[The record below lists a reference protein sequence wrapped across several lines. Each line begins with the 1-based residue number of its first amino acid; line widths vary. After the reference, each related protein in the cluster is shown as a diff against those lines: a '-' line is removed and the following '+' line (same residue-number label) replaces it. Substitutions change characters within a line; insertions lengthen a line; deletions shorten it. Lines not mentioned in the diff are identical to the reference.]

1 MFLKKLKEVQLN
13 TIKEFTDEVKDLKN
27 ILNEIKKT
35 RIIKRTINEAKRK
48 RIQIISRRKNK

>member
-48 RIQIISRRKNK
+48 RI